1 MAINENE
8 FVALQGKVDA
18 IIDILSKKQKDIVD
32 GEQLKHFIDKYA
44 VVESLI
50 NNDSVTTLVDN
61 VVQIKNR
68 FKDVSNRI
76 NGMIGAVEVES
87 DKLVSSI
94 GQNSSAV
101 ALNIAD
107 MVLFQT
113 SVSDS
118 YKSILQHLKD
128 IDITGKINRM
138 ESALREAL
146 GLIDSMKAQKS
157 EINVLLN
164 KVAENKA
171 LIDNMEE
178 VNNNQSK
185 LIDNSQNLITEMEK
199 QIENYAFYSE
209 EFDKV
214 YSAAATFVS
223 KLSQLVDELDR
234 VSKRD
239 AKLEDLMNA
248 IISLTA
254 QDFTDMEGITASVTT
269 SLDSLGSNTAQ
280 KLNNMIEFVNEYNAT
295 GTAFHAVRKR
305 MQTITS
311 TVGDEMKL
319 LDKED
324 IGYTQS

>member
-87 DKLVSSI
+87 DKLVSNI

-164 KVAENKA
+164 KIAENKA

-223 KLSQLVDELDR
+223 KLSQLVDELER
-234 VSKRD
+234 VSNRD